1 MASKCS
7 LYFSLHCNIDE
18 VKWSEVNSLSR
29 VRLFATPWTVA
40 YQASQTMGFSRL
52 EYLSGVP
59 FPSPGG
65 SSRPWDQTW
74 VSCIVGRCF
83 TLWATRDAFGE
94 LEESEAEGGRGS
106 QHPQSQGPLIPSS
119 AQRAKCPVLAPP
131 LKTIVP
137 CHGVTWVCSM
147 CSCVYTVLTCLL
159 VMDSCFSVNLSS
171 VFQWNQD

>member
-1 MASKCS
+1 M
-7 LYFSLHCNIDE
+7 E
-18 VKWSEVNSLSR
+18 WSEVKLLSR
-29 VRLFATPWTVA
+29 AQLFATPWTVA
-40 YQASQTMGFSRL
+40 YQASQIMGFSRQV
-52 EYLSGVP
+52 YWSGLP

-74 VSCIVGRCF
+74 VSHVVGRCF

-94 LEESEAEGGRGS
+94 LKESEAEGGCRN

-119 AQRAKCPVLAPP
+119 AQRGQ
-131 LKTIVP
+131 VP
-137 CHGVTWVCSM
+137 CPGSTLGNHCSSHGVTWVCSM

-159 VMDSCFSVNLSS
+159 VLDSCFSVNFSS

>member
-18 VKWSEVNSLSR
+18 VKWSEVAQSCPTLCHPMDCSL
-29 VRLFATPWTVA
+29 P
-40 YQASQTMGFSRL
+40 GFSDHGIFQARVL
-52 EYLSGVP
+52 EWGAIS
-59 FPSPGG
+59 FSRG
-65 SSRPWDQTW
+65 SSRPWDQTR
-74 VSCIVGRCF
+74 VSRIVGRCF

-94 LEESEAEGGRGS
+94 LEESEAEGGCGS

-131 LKTIVP
+131 LKTIFP
-137 CHGVTWVCSM
+137 SHGVTWVCSM